1 MNKIIDNSF
10 KYLNRNVYRILKYN
24 SNVLHNPVMLKEMN
38 NTQSRLTW
46 EGNLCCGVTTI
57 RLQDYL
63 NKKNIR
69 TFFECKQI
77 GGGRHVEDHCYL
89 TLTDSN
95 NKTIIID
102 PTWRQFLRSYSDT
115 YDPYLKEIYNNNP
128 FIFCGTYEDLEELYD
143 KLEKIHM
150 ECFNLPLTNK
160 ENLVFYKH
168 YKSYNF

>member
-1 MNKIIDNSF
+1 MPLVNHKD
-10 KYLNRNVYRILKYN
+10 
-24 SNVLHNPVMLKEMN
+24 
-38 NTQSRLTW
+38 
-46 EGNLCCGVTTI
+46 
-57 RLQDYL
+57 
-63 NKKNIR
+63 KNIR
-69 TFFECKQI
+69 YLIVFSSLI
-77 GGGRHVEDHCYL
+77 NLSSLLLGGVIL
-89 TLTDSN
+89 TYVIDLSNDANTIKHDIVNITDMSLFN